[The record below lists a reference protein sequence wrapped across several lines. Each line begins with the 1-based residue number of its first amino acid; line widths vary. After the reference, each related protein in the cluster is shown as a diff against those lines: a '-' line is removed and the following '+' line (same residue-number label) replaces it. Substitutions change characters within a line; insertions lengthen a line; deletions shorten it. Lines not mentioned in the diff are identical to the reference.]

1 MDDKEF
7 RDSIRDVLRDAR
19 TRVLEETTQ
28 LFETDEDEFKKSFEF
43 HLFEM
48 GDEFGDVNL
57 GDASDLLKLLGSPDR
72 VARSA
77 LASAENIGS
86 KARRVFDTI
95 IKGIPSLV
103 IPFVATRYDKIYDR
117 ERRRFA
123 IIQGKYPDV
132 FANAKRVFTTDAALV
147 AFMVNPVVLTAA
159 AATKASA
166 DVVLNLIDSLGV
178 GDEGVGRIIKRIRRV
193 KGSDLSS
200 EGLSLGPVLLEAR
213 NPVEELL
220 ADEGFRERLERSSV
234 VTGIKQ
240 EAEDVKNETLND
252 ILQAAQAYESARSI
266 EDLSRAGF
274 DAKRYLGAVDEI
286 DDREDLDPIAIRT
299 AKHAAVSLF
308 MKNMELSLEELRSLG
323 VPDDSELF
331 KVYGEVGKRLRK
343 MLA

>member
-1 MDDKEF
+1 M
-7 RDSIRDVLRDAR
+7 
-19 TRVLEETTQ
+19 
-28 LFETDEDEFKKSFEF
+28 
-43 HLFEM
+43 
-48 GDEFGDVNL
+48 
-57 GDASDLLKLLGSPDR
+57 
-72 VARSA
+72 
-77 LASAENIGS
+77 
-86 KARRVFDTI
+86 
-95 IKGIPSLV
+95 
-103 IPFVATRYDKIYDR
+103 
-117 ERRRFA
+117 
-123 IIQGKYPDV
+123 
-132 FANAKRVFTTDAALV
+132 
-147 AFMVNPVVLTAA
+147 
-159 AATKASA
+159 
-166 DVVLNLIDSLGV
+166 
-178 GDEGVGRIIKRIRRV
+178 
-193 KGSDLSS
+193 
-200 EGLSLGPVLLEAR
+200 GPVLLEAK
-213 NPVEELL
+213 NPAEELL
-220 ADEGFRERLERSSV
+220 ADEGFRERLERSKN